1 MGNLLAVQHYLAI
14 QLVILP
20 LLDCGDTEASHNLP
34 QPSPDSSPDLPV
46 ELSSPD
52 SSPDLPVE
60 LSSPDSSPDLP
71 LELSSPDS
79 SSDSPTELE
88 FASYPEQSQPEPQFP
103 AVTTTSST
111 PAEGTS
117 HSQLTPATAL
127 LLDDLATIS
136 CEKLSE
142 RQKYQ
147 ILL

>member
-20 LLDCGDTEASHNLP
+20 LLDCGDTEASHNLS
-34 QPSPDSSPDLPV
+34 QPSPDSSPDLPVEPSSPDSSPDLPV

-60 LSSPDSSPDLP
+60 LSSPDSS
-71 LELSSPDS
+71 
-79 SSDSPTELE
+79 SDSPTELE
-88 FASYPEQSQPEPQFP
+88 FASYPEQSQQEPQFP

-117 HSQLTPATAL
+117 HS
-127 LLDDLATIS
+127 
-136 CEKLSE
+136 
-142 RQKYQ
+142 
-147 ILL
+147 